1 MHRWSEGKKRCLSSA
16 SERCEERREKNKFLA
31 SPPSPS
37 VLLNFGRTEKML
49 AVCGGKTNILPTSFQ
64 HTIHKEPMFSPAP
77 HLLGG
82 VNVERMFFESE
93 WLILEWARCGK
104 FLRTPL
110 KVPVS

>member
-1 MHRWSEGKKRCLSSA
+1 M
-16 SERCEERREKNKFLA
+16 
-31 SPPSPS
+31 

-82 VNVERMFFESE
+82 VNVERMLIESE
-93 WLILEWARCGK
+93 WLINEWARCGGVFEDTAK
-104 FLRTPL
+104 SAHIVINP
-110 KVPVS
+110 KIVPICLH

>member
-1 MHRWSEGKKRCLSSA
+1 MLMQLSFQ
-16 SERCEERREKNKFLA
+16 NL
-31 SPPSPS
+31 
-37 VLLNFGRTEKML
+37 VLLNFGRTEKMW

-82 VNVERMFFESE
+82 VNVERMLIESE
-93 WLILEWARCGK
+93 WLIYEWARCGE